1 VHDNPGT
8 WGCDTARV
16 VSEISPHYLGA
27 LTLCLEDGIY
37 NEFMDKFQ
45 SEFKPLNDLE
55 VLDEIE
61 RLIASINPSAPV
73 IFRANHSSNVYSLGG
88 TIPEDSE
95 KILALIQ
102 GLKLHP
108 EKLKSKALRRF

>member
-1 VHDNPGT
+1 M
-8 WGCDTARV
+8 

-27 LTLCLEDGIY
+27 LTLYLEDGIY

-73 IFRANHSSNVYSLGG
+73 IFRANHS
-88 TIPEDSE
+88 
-95 KILALIQ
+95 
-102 GLKLHP
+102 
-108 EKLKSKALRRF
+108 